1 MNIQKYLSTFR
12 HLVWIVFAALLVMAS
27 TGPVLAES
35 ALSKNNNQTGFL
47 VLAADRGFIGNEE
60 IRDAFDAFAKEHN
73 AALIFVTDE
82 RTQKYLK
89 VGLDTLLHKGAEQIA
104 VIPLFVS
111 AATPR
116 YQLAAKLLE
125 DEKLTVPVAYTH
137 PYGES
142 FFAVEDLA
150 DQFRTIQN
158 PADTTVLVVGYGA
171 TDDDSR
177 QKMQADWQRIVS
189 QAATGFGFAS
199 LQTVVAHEGK
209 GEDAKQRTAELKQ
222 ALADGKGKGKTIV
235 VPFHFGPKLDSM
247 MSFDASLKRLLPSG
261 VQLFSNATVS
271 KHLTTW
277 LQREANRT
285 QQLATEDIGVVF
297 LAHGSDFN
305 WNETMREAVQPLMKD
320 YKIEFAFSMADQ
332 PTIERAIRKL
342 EQRGARAAVIVRVF
356 GTEQSFR
363 KDIEHMAGLDIEAE
377 TQDHTAHAGHGHD
390 HHGAVSPAAR
400 IRTVLP
406 IQSVGGLGS
415 NPLFAAALLDRA
427 RTLSRS
433 PAHDTVILVAHGSG
447 DDRQN
452 EQWYKTLETL
462 AEHMRQAGG
471 SEFQAIKVATWR
483 EDWPDKSAPWIKK
496 IRTLVED
503 AKIHGGRAIVIPART
518 TGQGFEKKF
527 LAGLDYDLG
536 SGFAP
541 HPLFVR
547 WVDEQI
553 KAGAAQ
559 LIQTHY
565 FQGNKHANPALS
577 LSKG

>member
-1 MNIQKYLSTFR
+1 MNAQEFK
-12 HLVWIVFAALLVMAS
+12 HLVWIALAALLATAS
-27 TGPVLAES
+27 IRPVLAEN
-35 ALSKNNNQTGFL
+35 ALGKNNNHTGFL
-47 VLAADRGFIGNEE
+47 VLAADRGFVGNEE
-60 IRDAFDAFAKEHN
+60 INDAFNAFAKERN

-89 VGLDTLLHKGAEQIA
+89 AGLDTLLHNGADQIA

-116 YQLAAKLLE
+116 YQLARKLLE
-125 DEKLTVPVAYTH
+125 DEKLGVPVTYTH

-158 PADTTVLVVGYGA
+158 PADTAVLVVGYGA
-171 TDDDSR
+171 TDDDNR
-177 QKMQADWQRIVS
+177 QKMQTDWQRIAS
-189 QAATGFGFAS
+189 QAAAGFNFAS
-199 LQTVVAHEGK
+199 LQTVIAYEGK
-209 GEDAKQRTAELKQ
+209 GEDAKLRTAELKQ
-222 ALADGKGKGKTIV
+222 ALADGKGKRKGKTIV

-261 VQLFSNATVS
+261 TRLFSNAADSQYLTV
-271 KHLTTW
+271 W
-277 LQREANRT
+277 LQREANRN
-285 QQLATEDIGVVF
+285 QPLAAENIGVIF

-305 WNETMREAVQPLMKD
+305 WNETMREAVEPLAKN
-320 YKIEFAFSMADQ
+320 YKFEFAFSMADQ

-342 EQRGARAAVIVRVF
+342 EQRGAQAAVIVRVF
-356 GTEQSFR
+356 GTEESFR
-363 KDIEHMAGLDIEAE
+363 KNVERMTGLDIETGSQNHE
-377 TQDHTAHAGHGHD
+377 DHAGHDHD
-390 HHGAVSPAAR
+390 HHGIASPAAR

-427 RTLSRS
+427 RTLSKS

-483 EDWPDKSAPWIKK
+483 EDWPDKGAPWIKK
-496 IRTLVED
+496 IRSMVED
-503 AKIHGGRAIVIPART
+503 AKKQGGRAIIIPART

-547 WVDEQI
+547 WMDEQI

-559 LIQTHY
+559 LIQTQYLFNHRLA
-565 FQGNKHANPALS
+565 QMHTD
-577 LSKG
+577 

>member
-1 MNIQKYLSTFR
+1 MNTQKFR
-12 HLVWIVFAALLVMAS
+12 HLVWIALAALLAMAS
-27 TGPVLAES
+27 IRPVLAET
-35 ALSKNNNQTGFL
+35 ALNKSNQTGFL

-60 IRDAFDAFAKEHN
+60 IRDAFDTFAKERN

-82 RTQKYLK
+82 RTRKYLK
-89 VGLDTLLHKGAEQIA
+89 AGLDTLLHKGAEQIT

-125 DEKLTVPVAYTH
+125 DEKLNVPVTYTH

-158 PADTTVLVVGYGA
+158 PADTSVLVVGYGA

-189 QAATGFGFAS
+189 QAADRLVFAS

-209 GEDAKQRTAELKQ
+209 GEAAKLRTAELKQ

-261 VQLFSNATVS
+261 VQLFSNAADS
-271 KHLTTW
+271 KYLTIW
-277 LQREANRT
+277 LQREANRS
-285 QQLATEDIGVVF
+285 QQPATEDLGVVF

-305 WNETMREAVQPLMKD
+305 WNETMREAVEPLAKN

-342 EQRGARAAVIVRVF
+342 EQRGAQAAVIVRVF
-356 GTEQSFR
+356 GTEESFR
-363 KDIEHMAGLDIEAE
+363 KDIERMVGLDIENE
-377 TQDHTAHAGHGHD
+377 TQDHAAHAEHGHD
-390 HHGAVSPAAR
+390 HHGTTSPAAR

-415 NPLFAAALLDRA
+415 NPLFATALLDRA
-427 RTLSRS
+427 RTLSKS

-452 EQWYKTLETL
+452 EQWYKTLEAL

-483 EDWPDKSAPWIKK
+483 EDWPDKGAPWIKK

-503 AKIHGGRAIVIPART
+503 AKKHGGRAIVIPART

-559 LIQTHY
+559 LNQTHY
-565 FQGNKHANPALS
+565 LS
-577 LSKG
+577 NDRLAQMHTDKR